1 MAVLR
6 HKWSLLLRA
15 AQPSLELRHTVRHR
29 PAARHA
35 DGRHHDE
42 GILVPVVRSWAPTN
56 DRGMTL
62 PEVVIAV
69 AILTI
74 GLLAVV
80 GMLSSGFSNV
90 VVSGGESKATSYARQ
105 KLEELKN
112 RCYSNGA
119 TCVDPTFPASTGT
132 DTPEAGVARS
142 WTVTQAG
149 PTTAPN
155 RLSQTTVTVTWPRGS
170 SATAGHQVL

>member
-1 MAVLR
+1 
-6 HKWSLLLRA
+6 
-15 AQPSLELRHTVRHR
+15 
-29 PAARHA
+29 
-35 DGRHHDE
+35 
-42 GILVPVVRSWAPTN
+42 
-56 DRGMTL
+56 MTL

-90 VVSGGESKATSYARQ
+90 VIGGGESKATSYARQ

-112 RCYSNGA
+112 RCYCAA
-119 TCVDPTFPASTGT
+119 TAFPASTGT
-132 DTPEAGVARS
+132 DAPEAGVTRS

-149 PTTAPN
+149 ATTAPN
-155 RLSQTTVTVTWPRGS
+155 RLSQITVTVTWTSGS
-170 SATAGHQVL
+170 SATGGQQVIMQTMRAE

>member
-1 MAVLR
+1 M
-6 HKWSLLLRA
+6 
-15 AQPSLELRHTVRHR
+15 
-29 PAARHA
+29 
-35 DGRHHDE
+35 
-42 GILVPVVRSWAPTN
+42 TN

-90 VVSGGESKATSYARQ
+90 VIGGGESKATSYARQ

-112 RCYSNGA
+112 RCYCDA
-119 TCVDPTFPASTGT
+119 TAFPASTGT
-132 DTPEAGVARS
+132 DAPEAGVTRS

-149 PTTAPN
+149 ATTAPN
-155 RLSQTTVTVTWPRGS
+155 RLSQITVTVTWTSGS
-170 SATAGHQVL
+170 SATGGQQVIMQTMRAE

>member
-29 PAARHA
+29 PAARDA

-56 DRGMTL
+56 DRGITL
-62 PEVVIAV
+62 AEVLIAV

-112 RCYSNGA
+112 RCYNNGT
-119 TCVDPTFPASTGT
+119 TCADPTFPASTGA
-132 DTPEAGVARS
+132 DTPEGGI
-142 WTVTQAG
+142 T
-149 PTTAPN
+149 
-155 RLSQTTVTVTWPRGS
+155 
-170 SATAGHQVL
+170 

>member
-6 HKWSLLLRA
+6 NHWSLLLFA
-15 AQPSLELRHTVRHR
+15 APPGLGLRPLIRHH
-29 PAARHA
+29 AAAGDA

-42 GILVPVVRSWAPTN
+42 GILVPVVRSWAPTS

-90 VVSGGESKATSYARQ
+90 VIGGGESKATSYARQ

-112 RCYSNGA
+112 RCYCDA
-119 TCVDPTFPASTGT
+119 TAFPARTATDAPDAGGT
-132 DTPEAGVARS
+132 QS
-142 WTVTQAG
+142 WTGTQAG
-149 PTTAPN
+149 APAAPHPLLQIT
-155 RLSQTTVTVTWPRGS
+155 RKV
-170 SATAGHQVL
+170 H

>member
-15 AQPSLELRHTVRHR
+15 AQPGLELRHTVRHH

-42 GILVPVVRSWAPTN
+42 GILVPVVRSWGATN

-69 AILTI
+69 AILTTAR
-74 GLLAVV
+74 LAVV
-80 GMLSSGFSNV
+80 GMLFSGSSNV
-90 VVSGGESKATSYARQ
+90 VIGGGGRI
-105 KLEELKN
+105 
-112 RCYSNGA
+112 
-119 TCVDPTFPASTGT
+119 
-132 DTPEAGVARS
+132 
-142 WTVTQAG
+142 G
-149 PTTAPN
+149 P
-155 RLSQTTVTVTWPRGS
+155 S
-170 SATAGHQVL
+170 

>member
-6 HKWSLLLRA
+6 NHWSLLLLS
-15 AQPSLELRHTVRHR
+15 AQPGLGLRHAVRHDS
-29 PAARHA
+29 AARHA

-42 GILVPVVRSWAPTN
+42 GLLVPVVRRWAQTN

-90 VVSGGESKATSYARQ
+90 VIGGGESKATSYARQ

-112 RCYSNGA
+112 R
-119 TCVDPTFPASTGT
+119 DRKST
-132 DTPEAGVARS
+132 
-142 WTVTQAG
+142 
-149 PTTAPN
+149 
-155 RLSQTTVTVTWPRGS
+155 RLNS
-170 SATAGHQVL
+170 SH

>member
-6 HKWSLLLRA
+6 NHWSLLLRA
-15 AQPSLELRHTVRHR
+15 AQPGLGLRHAVRHH

-42 GILVPVVRSWAPTN
+42 GILVPVVRSQAVAN

-90 VVSGGESKATSYARQ
+90 VVGGGESNATSYARQ
-105 KLEELKN
+105 QLEELKN

-119 TCVDPTFPASTGT
+119 TCVDPTVPAITDA
-132 DTPEAGVARS
+132 DTPEAWVARS
-142 WTVTQAG
+142 WAV
-149 PTTAPN
+149 
-155 RLSQTTVTVTWPRGS
+155 
-170 SATAGHQVL
+170 

>member
-1 MAVLR
+1 M
-6 HKWSLLLRA
+6 
-15 AQPSLELRHTVRHR
+15 ELRHPVRYD

-35 DGRHHDE
+35 DGRPHDK
-42 GILVPVVRSWAPTN
+42 GVLVSVVRRRAMTN

-90 VVSGGESKATSYARQ
+90 VIGGGESKATSYARQ

-112 RCYSNGA
+112 RCYCDA
-119 TCVDPTFPASTGT
+119 TAFPAST
-132 DTPEAGVARS
+132 ARTHRRPGS
-142 WTVTQAG
+142 PG
-149 PTTAPN
+149 
-155 RLSQTTVTVTWPRGS
+155 RGR
-170 SATAGHQVL
+170 

>member
-1 MAVLR
+1 M
-6 HKWSLLLRA
+6 
-15 AQPSLELRHTVRHR
+15 
-29 PAARHA
+29 
-35 DGRHHDE
+35 
-42 GILVPVVRSWAPTN
+42 TN

-62 PEVVIAV
+62 AEVLIAV

-90 VVSGGESKATSYARQ
+90 VVGGGASKATSYARQ

-112 RCYSNGA
+112 KCYNNGT
-119 TCVDPTFPASTGT
+119 TCLDPTFPASSGT
-132 DTPEAGVARS
+132 DTPEAGVTRS

-149 PTTAPN
+149 LTTAPN
-155 RLSQTTVTVTWPRGS
+155 RLSQISVTVTW
-170 SATAGHQVL
+170 AGGVSGAGGGQQVIMQTMRAE